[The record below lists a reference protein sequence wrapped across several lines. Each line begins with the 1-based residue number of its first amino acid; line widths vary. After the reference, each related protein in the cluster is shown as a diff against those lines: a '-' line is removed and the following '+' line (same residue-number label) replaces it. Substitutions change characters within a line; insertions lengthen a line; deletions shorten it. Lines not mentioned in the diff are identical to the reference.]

1 MNPLDQF
8 YYTNKLSLREIAYLV
23 YQFQVNIFLI
33 SRSGRIFLITSLHK
47 DRFVVLSY
55 KDNSMR
61 YILYNDIIDY
71 KLFNPQSL
79 DIVIREKLEFLLY
92 LKDVCSEW
100 DKQKAQKAYQLARIS
115 PFFKNTFI
123 LCEFQE
129 LNAIYTIILNL
140 LKEVLFL
147 EQLKNHPVYKPYE
160 DYW

>member
-79 DIVIREKLEFLLY
+79 DIVIREKLELLLY
-92 LKDVCSEW
+92 LKDVCSE
-100 DKQKAQKAYQLARIS
+100 
-115 PFFKNTFI
+115 
-123 LCEFQE
+123 
-129 LNAIYTIILNL
+129 
-140 LKEVLFL
+140 
-147 EQLKNHPVYKPYE
+147 
-160 DYW
+160 